1 MEANVMKDPNGKVV
15 AFQWAVIAVLVIGAG
30 IGGYMLYSKNTD
42 LQTQLDSQTGN
53 LSSLRSQLE
62 QAKANKTPVANES
75 ALPAATSNASPSVSR
90 SPTTTP
96 KATTSPVKT
105 TNP

>member
-1 MEANVMKDPNGKVV
+1 MKDPNSKVV
-15 AFQWAVIAVLVIGAG
+15 MFQWLVIAVLVIGGG

-62 QAKANKTPVANES
+62 QAKASKTPVPNES
-75 ALPAATSNASPSVSR
+75 ALPAASATPSASPSVS
-90 SPTTTP
+90 PTPAKTP
-96 KATTSPVKT
+96 AQ
-105 TNP
+105 